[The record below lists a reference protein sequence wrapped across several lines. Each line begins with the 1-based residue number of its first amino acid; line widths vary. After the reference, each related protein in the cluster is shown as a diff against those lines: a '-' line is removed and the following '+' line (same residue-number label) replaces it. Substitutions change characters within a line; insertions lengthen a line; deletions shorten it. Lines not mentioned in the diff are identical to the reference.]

1 MQQSVIR
8 LSNIDEYL
16 IGRIIFSNPIDQ
28 ARRDKMAIKISLDE
42 TNRWSYEKII
52 DEVSGDHPDFNI
64 GYSCLTVL
72 NDKTIGILY

>member
-1 MQQSVIR
+1 
-8 LSNIDEYL
+8 
-16 IGRIIFSNPIDQ
+16 
-28 ARRDKMAIKISLDE
+28 MAIKISLDE

-72 NDKTIGILY
+72 NDKTIGILYEKYDDFTHSIIFSRYNIEFLSNNEDRLILR